1 MSSDPQL
8 GLLFPAATRRV
19 WTVRNLVGALR
30 AALEQEYADLWV
42 EGEISNFR
50 PADSG
55 HLYFT
60 LKDGDAQLRVVMF
73 RAQARLLRFQP
84 ADGSAVILRGRVTVY
99 ESRGDLQL
107 VAEHLEPKGAGALL
121 IAFEQLKARLAA
133 EGLFD
138 PARKRAIPR
147 LPRRIGVVTSPRGAA
162 LQDILN

>member
-8 GLLFPAATRRV
+8 GLLFPAAARRV

-30 AALEQEYADLWV
+30 ASLEQEYADLWV

-50 PADSG
+50 PAESG

-73 RAQARLLRFQP
+73 RTQARLLRFQL
-84 ADGSAVILRGRVTVY
+84 ADGAAVLVRGRATVY
-99 ESRGDLQL
+99 EQRGDLQL
-107 VAEHLEPKGAGALL
+107 IAEHLEPKGAGALQV
-121 IAFEQLKARLAA
+121 AFEQLKARLLA

-138 PARKRAIPR
+138 AARKRPIPR
-147 LPRRIGVVTSPRGAA
+147 LPRRIGVVTSPRGA
-162 LQDILN
+162 